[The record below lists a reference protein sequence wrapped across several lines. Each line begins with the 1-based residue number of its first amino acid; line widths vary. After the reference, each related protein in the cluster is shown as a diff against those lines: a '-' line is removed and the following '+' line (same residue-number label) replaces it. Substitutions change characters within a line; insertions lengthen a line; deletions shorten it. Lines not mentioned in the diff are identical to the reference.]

1 MNLFTLKRASTSI
14 CLGPEIGRGGEGG
27 VFTVEGQND
36 RVAKIYSTQPD
47 QRKIQKL
54 AAMAETASPSL
65 LRIAAW
71 PIDLL
76 TDSNGG
82 VRGFVMPRI
91 VARRD
96 IHELYSQGVAL
107 RRFRKPIFGSWFTSA
122 QTLLGRSRL
131 SMNTGT
137 FSAMSITATCSLAL
151 MAPWC

>member
-1 MNLFTLKRASTSI
+1 MKQFTLTRAGISI
-14 CLGPEIGRGGEGG
+14 RLGQEIGRGGEGS
-27 VFTVEGQND
+27 VFAIEGQND

-54 AAMAETASPSL
+54 GAMAETASPSL

-82 VRGFVMPRI
+82 VRGVVMPRI

-96 IHELYSQGVAL
+96 IHEL
-107 RRFRKPIFGSWFTSA
+107 
-122 QTLLGRSRL
+122 
-131 SMNTGT
+131 
-137 FSAMSITATCSLAL
+137 
-151 MAPWC
+151 